1 MEKRNLHRPRHLSI
15 RRTDSGISPHG
26 LTPAKTQHPLTPYGS
41 DETSEEKTNP
51 LLRFL
56 SYFWG
61 PVPWLIEM
69 AAILSAL
76 ARRWEDSGIIVA
88 LLLVDVH
95 LGFWE
100 EYQAG
105 NIIVTLKEILT

>member
-1 MEKRNLHRPRHLSI
+1 MNSH
-15 RRTDSGISPHG
+15 TF
-26 LTPAKTQHPLTPYGS
+26 T
-41 DETSEEKTNP
+41 EE

-61 PVPWLIEM
+61 PVPGLIEM

-88 LLLVDVH
+88 LLLINAH
-95 LGFWE
+95 LGFW
-100 EYQAG
+100 G
-105 NIIVTLKEILT
+105 

>member
-1 MEKRNLHRPRHLSI
+1 MEERNLRRPRRLLI
-15 RRTDSGISPHG
+15 RRTDSGISLDG
-26 LTPAKTQHPLTPYGS
+26 LTPAKTQPPLAPYGS
-41 DETSEEKTNP
+41 DETPEEKTNP

-76 ARRWEDSGIIVA
+76 ARRWEDSGIIVT
-88 LLLVDVH
+88 LLLVNVH
-95 LGFWE
+95 LGFWQ